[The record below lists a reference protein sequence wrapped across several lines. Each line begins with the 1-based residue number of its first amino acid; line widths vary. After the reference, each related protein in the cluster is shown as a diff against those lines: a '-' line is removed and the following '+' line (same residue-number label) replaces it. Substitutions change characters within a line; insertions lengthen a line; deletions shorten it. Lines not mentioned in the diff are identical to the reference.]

1 MTEPQQRR
9 SPWLRIAIALA
20 VTLAAFAI
28 HDFTLTRVAT
38 WQPGYPRIVVLGLFT
53 PPPLMQQLHIVGPF
67 VLALACIIFA
77 VASWRAGSS
86 LNQPSRLS
94 GIGRSAGVVLIALLV
109 LYSWAL
115 FWVIR
120 VSRYIPR

>member
-1 MTEPQQRR
+1 MIEPQQRR
-9 SPWLRIAIALA
+9 SPWLRIAIGLA

-53 PPPLMQQLHIVGPF
+53 PPSLMRQLHIFAPV
-67 VLALACIIFA
+67 VLALAFIVLA

-86 LNQPSRLS
+86 LDRPSWRS
-94 GIGRSAGVVLIALLV
+94 GIARSAGVALIALLV

-115 FWVIR
+115 FWVVR